1 MSRARET
8 YLCLRLVEY
17 TSIPLTIC
25 IMLYLLSGYG
35 IMSPI
40 FDLVGLTYAV
50 SVKIHTLPLLRVV
63 TVVLAML
70 HSYGGIVLIS
80 SRHVRSE
87 KMRGLIKSL
96 TLVTILA
103 LSFLIILSEF
113 NIVFG

>member
-8 YLCLRLVEY
+8 YFCLKLVEY

-35 IMSPI
+35 IISPI
-40 FDLVGLTYAV
+40 FDLVGLAYTV
-50 SVKIHTLPLLRVV
+50 SVKIHTLPLLRFA

-70 HSYGGIVLIS
+70 HFYGGIMLIS
-80 SRHVRSE
+80 NRHVRSE
-87 KMRGLIKSL
+87 KMRRLIKSL
-96 TLVTILA
+96 TLVTISA
-103 LSFLIILSEF
+103 LSFLIVLSEF